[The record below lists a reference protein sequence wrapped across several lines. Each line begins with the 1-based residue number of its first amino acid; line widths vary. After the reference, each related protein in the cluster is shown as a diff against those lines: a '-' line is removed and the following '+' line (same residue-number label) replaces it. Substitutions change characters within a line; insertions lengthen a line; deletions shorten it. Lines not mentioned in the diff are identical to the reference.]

1 MKFRKYFASCI
12 FSLHMKK
19 NSKNPCP
26 YPNVW
31 VKKKG
36 VLVFAIIKP
45 IFKTL
50 SAGISIKSSF

>member
-1 MKFRKYFASCI
+1 
-12 FSLHMKK
+12 MKK